1 LQLLSARFIR
11 FLRPVPF
18 GWVPLQSAILR
29 PQDVPRPEVRPP
41 DFSAKG
47 TALRRI
53 LTDALCRTKP
63 PRAGRLEIA
72 DLRQAGLV
80 LRITPNGARSF
91 AYRFRH
97 PHSRKTLRATI
108 GPYPATTLEA
118 ARKRAK
124 QMAAQI
130 ADGTN
135 PIEAKNAEREAAS
148 TRTFQALA
156 DRYLK
161 EHAERHKRPRSA
173 EEDRRNLAV
182 HVLPKWAKRDFRAI
196 RRADVIE
203 VIESIVSAG
212 KHAAGNRVHSLIS
225 KVFSFAIDADLL
237 EANPAAR
244 LRKRG
249 VEKVGRRVLDDT
261 EIRTFWRGIVLPP
274 VSRQVGLALRLALL
288 TATRAS
294 EIAGA
299 RTAEFQNLDKPEQAA
314 WLIPGD
320 RAKNRRDHLVLLA
333 PLAVQTVK
341 SAIELSGDSDFL
353 FPTRLG
359 RGGPIDRHTLTVAMV
374 RFAKSLKGSAAKTWH
389 QEIPTPHDLRRTC
402 NSRLAKLAVPK
413 EIRDRTL
420 NHITSLRDPESKH
433 YNIYEFETE
442 KRQALGKWAAEIE
455 ALIKPAAIVP
465 IAKGRRR

>member
-1 LQLLSARFIR
+1 MRQ
-11 FLRPVPF
+11 
-18 GWVPLQSAILR
+18 
-29 PQDVPRPEVRPP
+29 
-41 DFSAKG
+41 
-47 TALRRI
+47 I

-63 PRAGRLEIA
+63 PRTGRLEIA

-80 LRITPNGARSF
+80 LQITTNGARSF

-124 QMAAQI
+124 EMAAQV

-135 PIEAKNAEREAAS
+135 PIETRNAEREAAP

-225 KVFSFAIDADLL
+225 KIFSFAIDADLL

-244 LRKRG
+244 
-249 VEKVGRRVLDDT
+249 VEKT
-261 EIRTFWRGIVLPP
+261 
-274 VSRQVGLALRLALL
+274 
-288 TATRAS
+288 
-294 EIAGA
+294 
-299 RTAEFQNLDKPEQAA
+299 
-314 WLIPGD
+314 
-320 RAKNRRDHLVLLA
+320 
-333 PLAVQTVK
+333 
-341 SAIELSGDSDFL
+341 
-353 FPTRLG
+353 
-359 RGGPIDRHTLTVAMV
+359 
-374 RFAKSLKGSAAKTWH
+374 
-389 QEIPTPHDLRRTC
+389 
-402 NSRLAKLAVPK
+402 
-413 EIRDRTL
+413 
-420 NHITSLRDPESKH
+420 
-433 YNIYEFETE
+433 
-442 KRQALGKWAAEIE
+442 
-455 ALIKPAAIVP
+455 
-465 IAKGRRR
+465 RRRKSRSPGSRRC

>member
-1 LQLLSARFIR
+1 
-11 FLRPVPF
+11 
-18 GWVPLQSAILR
+18 
-29 PQDVPRPEVRPP
+29 VRQ
-41 DFSAKG
+41 
-47 TALRRI
+47 I

-63 PRAGRLEIA
+63 PRSGRLEIA

-80 LRITPNGARSF
+80 LRITSNGARSF

-97 PHSRKTLRATI
+97 PETRKTLRATI
-108 GPYPATTLEA
+108 GPYPATALEA

-124 QMAAQI
+124 EMAAQV

-135 PIEAKNAEREAAS
+135 PIEARNTEREAAP

-156 DRYLK
+156 DRYLN

-182 HVLPKWAKRDFRAI
+182 HILPKWANRDFRAI
-196 RRADVIE
+196 RRADVIQ

-225 KVFSFAIDADLL
+225 KIFSFAIDADLL

-249 VEKVGRRVLDDT
+249 VEKVGRRVLDDA
-261 EIRTFWRGIVLPP
+261 EIKTFWRGIVLPP

-288 TATRAS
+288 TAARAS

-299 RTAEFQNLDKPEQAA
+299 HKSEFQDLDKPEQAA
-314 WLIPGD
+314 WLIPGE
-320 RAKNRRDHLVLLA
+320 RAKNKLHHLVPLPA
-333 PLAVQTVK
+333 LAVETIK
-341 SAIELSGDSDFL
+341 SAIELSGDSEFL
-353 FPTRLG
+353 FPARLG
-359 RGGPIDRHTLTVAMV
+359 RDGSIDRHTLTVAMV
-374 RFAKSLKGSAAKTWH
+374 RFAKSLKGPAAKTWQ
-389 QEIPTPHDLRRTC
+389 QEIPRTHDLRRSC
-402 NSRLAKLAVPK
+402 NSRFAKMGIPK
-413 EIRDRTL
+413 EIRDRAL

-433 YNIYEFETE
+433 YNLYEFEKE
-442 KRQALGKWAAEIE
+442 KRAAFNSWAAEIE
-455 ALIKPAAIVP
+455 AIIAPAAIVP
-465 IAKGRRR
+465 IRAAKRRRR

>member
-1 LQLLSARFIR
+1 
-11 FLRPVPF
+11 
-18 GWVPLQSAILR
+18 
-29 PQDVPRPEVRPP
+29 VRQ
-41 DFSAKG
+41 
-47 TALRRI
+47 I

-63 PRAGRLEIA
+63 PRSGRLEIA

-80 LRITPNGARSF
+80 LRITSNGARSF

-97 PHSRKTLRATI
+97 PHTRKTLRATI
-108 GPYPATTLEA
+108 GPYPATPLEA

-124 QMAAQI
+124 KMAVQV

-135 PIEAKNAEREAAS
+135 PIEARNAEREAAR

-182 HVLPKWAKRDFRAI
+182 HVLPKWAKRDFRTI

-203 VIESIVSAG
+203 VIESIVSDG
-212 KHAAGNRVHSLIS
+212 KHTAGNRVHSLIS
-225 KVFSFAIDADLL
+225 KIFSFAIDADLL

-249 VEKVGRRVLDDT
+249 VEKVGRRVLDDA
-261 EIRTFWRGIVLPP
+261 EIKTFWRGLVLPP
-274 VSRQVGLALRLALL
+274 VSRQIGLALRLALL
-288 TATRAS
+288 TAARAS

-299 RTAEFQNLDKPEQAA
+299 RKAEFQDLDKPEQAA
-314 WLIPGD
+314 WHVPAERTKNRVDHLIP
-320 RAKNRRDHLVLLA
+320 LP
-333 PLAVQTVK
+333 PLAVETIK
-341 SAIELSGDSDFL
+341 SAIELNGDSEFL

-374 RFAKSLKGSAAKTWH
+374 RFAKSLKGPAAKTWQ
-389 QEIPTPHDLRRTC
+389 QEIPTPHDLRRSC
-402 NSRLAKLAVPK
+402 NSRLARMGIPK

-433 YNIYEFETE
+433 YNLYEFQSE
-442 KRQALGKWAAEIE
+442 KRQTLSKWANQIAAIIE
-455 ALIKPAAIVP
+455 PAAIVP
-465 IAKGRRR
+465 IRAKERRR

>member
-1 LQLLSARFIR
+1 
-11 FLRPVPF
+11 
-18 GWVPLQSAILR
+18 
-29 PQDVPRPEVRPP
+29 VRQ
-41 DFSAKG
+41 
-47 TALRRI
+47 I

-63 PRAGRLEIA
+63 PRSGRLEIA
-72 DLRQAGLV
+72 DLRQAGLA
-80 LRITPNGARSF
+80 LRITSNGARSF

-97 PHSRKTLRATI
+97 PDTRKTLRATI

-124 QMAAQI
+124 EMAAQI

-135 PIEAKNAEREAAS
+135 PIEARIAEREAAP

-161 EHAERHKRPRSA
+161 EHAERHKRPRSV

-182 HVLPKWAKRDFRAI
+182 HILPKWGKRDFRAI

-225 KVFSFAIDADLL
+225 KIFSFAIDADLL

-249 VEKVGRRVLDDT
+249 VEKVGRRVLDDI

-274 VSRQVGLALRLALL
+274 VSRQVGLALRLALS
-288 TATRAS
+288 TAARAS

-299 RTAEFQNLDKPEQAA
+299 RKAEFQDLDRPEQAA
-314 WLIPGD
+314 WLVPSE
-320 RAKNRRDHLVLLA
+320 RAKNKRDHLIPLA
-333 PLAVQTVK
+333 PLAVETIN
-341 SAIELSGDSDFL
+341 AAFELNGDSDFL
-353 FPTRLG
+353 FNTRLG

-374 RFAKSLKGSAAKTWH
+374 RFAKSLKGPAAKTWLA
-389 QEIPTPHDLRRTC
+389 EPPTPHDLRRTV
-402 NSRLAKLAVPK
+402 NTRLARMRIPK
-413 EIRDRTL
+413 EIRDRVL
-420 NHITSLRDPESKH
+420 SHVASLRDPESKH
-433 YNIYEFETE
+433 YNTHEYERE
-442 KRQALGKWAAEIE
+442 KRDAFSRWATEIE
-455 ALIKPAAIVP
+455 ALIKPAPVVP
-465 IAKGRRR
+465 IRVKGRR

>member
-1 LQLLSARFIR
+1 MRQ
-11 FLRPVPF
+11 
-18 GWVPLQSAILR
+18 
-29 PQDVPRPEVRPP
+29 
-41 DFSAKG
+41 
-47 TALRRI
+47 I
-53 LTDALCRTKP
+53 LTDAQCRTKP
-63 PRAGRLEIA
+63 PRNGRLEIA

-80 LRITPNGARSF
+80 LRITSKGARSF

-124 QMAAQI
+124 DMAAQV

-135 PIEAKNAEREAAS
+135 PIDARNAERESAP

-173 EEDRRNLAV
+173 EEDRRNLTV

-203 VIESIVSAG
+203 VIESIVSGG

-225 KVFSFAIDADLL
+225 KIFSFAIDADLL

-244 LRKRG
+244 LKKRG

-274 VSRQVGLALRLALL
+274 VSRSVGLALRLALL
-288 TATRAS
+288 TAARAS
-294 EIAGA
+294 EIARA
-299 RTAEFQNLDKPEQAA
+299 RKSEFENLDNPDCAA
-314 WLIPGD
+314 WLIPSE
-320 RAKNRRDHLVLLA
+320 RTKNKTGHLLPLP
-333 PLAVQTVK
+333 PLAVETVK
-341 SAIELSGDSDFL
+341 AAIALSGDGEFL
-353 FPTRLG
+353 YPTRLG
-359 RGGPIDRHTLTVAMV
+359 RGGPIDRHTLTVAMT
-374 RFAKSLKGSAAKTWH
+374 RFGQSLKGPKAKTWQ

-402 NSRLAKLAVPK
+402 NSRLARMGIPK
-413 EIRDRTL
+413 EIRDRAL

-433 YNIYEFETE
+433 YNLYEFQAE
-442 KRQALGKWAAEIE
+442 KRDALGKWAAEIQGIIE
-455 ALIKPAAIVP
+455 PAVIVP
-465 IAKGRRR
+465 IRAAKGRRR

>member
-1 LQLLSARFIR
+1 
-11 FLRPVPF
+11 
-18 GWVPLQSAILR
+18 
-29 PQDVPRPEVRPP
+29 VRQ
-41 DFSAKG
+41 
-47 TALRRI
+47 I

-80 LRITPNGARSF
+80 LRITSNGARSF

-124 QMAAQI
+124 DMAAQV

-135 PIEAKNAEREAAS
+135 PIELRSAEREAAPA
-148 TRTFQALA
+148 RTFEALA
-156 DRYLK
+156 ARYLK

-182 HVLPKWAKRDFRAI
+182 HVLPKWSKRDFRTI

-203 VIESIVSAG
+203 LIEAIVSAG

-225 KVFSFAIDADLL
+225 KIFSFAIDADLL

-249 VEKVGRRVLDDT
+249 VEKVGRRLLSDD
-261 EIRTFWRGIVLPP
+261 EIRVFWRGIV
-274 VSRQVGLALRLALL
+274 VSPISRPVGLALRLALL
-288 TATRAS
+288 TAARAS

-299 RTAEFQNLDKPEQAA
+299 RKDEFQNLDQPEQAV
-314 WLIPGD
+314 WLVPSE
-320 RAKNRRDHLVLLA
+320 RAKNRMTHLIPLA
-333 PLAVQTVK
+333 PLAIETVK
-341 SAIELSGDSDFL
+341 NAIELSGHSEFV
-353 FPTRLG
+353 FPTRLN
-359 RGGPIDRHTLTVAMV
+359 RDGPIDRHTLTVAMV
-374 RFAKSLKGSAAKTWH
+374 RFAKSLKAPTAKTWQ
-389 QEIPTPHDLRRTC
+389 QEIPTPHDLRRTV
-402 NSRLAKLAVPK
+402 STRLARMGIAK
-413 EIRDRTL
+413 EIRDRAL
-420 NHITSLRDPESKH
+420 NHIASLRDPESRH
-433 YNIYEFETE
+433 YNLHEFQSE
-442 KRQALGKWAAEIE
+442 KRDAFSRWAAELEGI
-455 ALIKPAAIVP
+455 IKPATVVP
-465 IAKGRRR
+465 IRTASKGRRR

>member
-1 LQLLSARFIR
+1 
-11 FLRPVPF
+11 
-18 GWVPLQSAILR
+18 
-29 PQDVPRPEVRPP
+29 VRQ
-41 DFSAKG
+41 
-47 TALRRI
+47 I
-53 LTDALCRTKP
+53 LTDAACKTKP
-63 PRAGRLEIA
+63 PRKGRLEIA

-80 LRITPNGARSF
+80 LRITSNGARSF
-91 AYRFRH
+91 AFRFRH
-97 PHSRKTLRATI
+97 PGTRKTLRATI
-108 GPYPATTLEA
+108 GSYPATSLDS
-118 ARKRAK
+118 ARKRARD
-124 QMAAQI
+124 MAAQVE
-130 ADGTN
+130 AGGN
-135 PIEAKNAEREAAS
+135 PIESKRAEHVAAP

-156 DRYLK
+156 DRYLR

-182 HVLPKWAKRDFRAI
+182 HVLPKWAKRDFRTI

-203 VIESIVSAG
+203 LIESIVSAG

-249 VEKVGRRVLDDT
+249 VEKVGRRVLDDA
-261 EIRTFWRGIVLPP
+261 EIKTFWSGIVLPP
-274 VSRQVGLALRLALL
+274 VSTQVGLALRLALL
-288 TATRAS
+288 TAARAS

-299 RTAEFQNLDKPEQAA
+299 RKPEFLNLDEPEQAA

-320 RAKNRRDHLVLLA
+320 RAKNKRDHLIPLA
-333 PLAVQTVK
+333 PLAVEAIK

-374 RFAKSLKGSAAKTWH
+374 RFAKTLRGPGAKTLQ
-389 QEIPTPHDLRRTC
+389 QEIPTPHDLRRTL
-402 NSRLAKLAVPK
+402 STRLARMGIAK

-420 NHITSLRDPESKH
+420 NHVTSLRDPESRH
-433 YNIYEFETE
+433 YNLHEFQIE
-442 KRQALGKWAAEIE
+442 KRVALCQWAAEIE
-455 ALIKPAAIVP
+455 ALIKPPAIIP
-465 IAKGRRR
+465 IRAAKGQRR

>member
-1 LQLLSARFIR
+1 
-11 FLRPVPF
+11 
-18 GWVPLQSAILR
+18 
-29 PQDVPRPEVRPP
+29 VRQ
-41 DFSAKG
+41 
-47 TALRRI
+47 I

-63 PRAGRLEIA
+63 PRSGRLEIA

-80 LRITPNGARSF
+80 LRITSNGARSF

-97 PHSRKTLRATI
+97 PHTRKTLRATI
-108 GPYPATTLEA
+108 GPYPATPLEA

-124 QMAAQI
+124 KRAVQV

-135 PIEAKNAEREAAS
+135 PIEARNAEREAAR

-182 HVLPKWAKRDFRAI
+182 HVLPKWAKRDFRTI

-203 VIESIVSAG
+203 VIESIVSDG
-212 KHAAGNRVHSLIS
+212 KHTAGNRVHSLIS
-225 KVFSFAIDADLL
+225 KIFSFAIDADLL

-249 VEKVGRRVLDDT
+249 VEKVGRRVLDDA
-261 EIRTFWRGIVLPP
+261 EIKTFWRGLVLPP
-274 VSRQVGLALRLALL
+274 VSRQIGLALRLALL
-288 TATRAS
+288 TAARAS

-299 RTAEFQNLDKPEQAA
+299 RKAEFQDLDKPEQAA
-314 WLIPGD
+314 WHVPAERTKNRVDHLIP
-320 RAKNRRDHLVLLA
+320 LP
-333 PLAVQTVK
+333 PLAVETIK
-341 SAIELSGDSDFL
+341 SAIELNGDSEFL

-374 RFAKSLKGSAAKTWH
+374 RFAKSLKGPAAKTWQ
-389 QEIPTPHDLRRTC
+389 QEIPTPHDLRRSC
-402 NSRLAKLAVPK
+402 NSRLARMGIPK

-433 YNIYEFETE
+433 YNLYEFQSE
-442 KRQALGKWAAEIE
+442 KRQTLSKWANQIAAIIE
-455 ALIKPAAIVP
+455 PAAIVP
-465 IAKGRRR
+465 IRAKERRR

>member
-1 LQLLSARFIR
+1 
-11 FLRPVPF
+11 
-18 GWVPLQSAILR
+18 
-29 PQDVPRPEVRPP
+29 VRQ
-41 DFSAKG
+41 
-47 TALRRI
+47 I

-63 PRAGRLEIA
+63 PRSGRLEIA

-80 LRITPNGARSF
+80 LRITSNGARSF

-97 PHSRKTLRATI
+97 PHTRKTLRATI
-108 GPYPATTLEA
+108 GAYPATTLES

-124 QMAAQI
+124 EMAAQV
-130 ADGTN
+130 ASGTS
-135 PIEAKNAEREAAS
+135 PIDVRAAERVAAP
-148 TRTFQALA
+148 TRTFEALA
-156 DRYLK
+156 ARYLR

-182 HVLPKWAKRDFRAI
+182 HVLPRWAKRDFRAI

-203 VIESIVSAG
+203 LIESIVAAG

-225 KVFSFAIDADLL
+225 KIFSFAIDADLL

-249 VEKVGRRVLDDT
+249 VEKVGRRVLDDN
-261 EIRTFWRGIVLPP
+261 EIKIFWRSIVLPP
-274 VSRQVGLALRLALL
+274 VSRSVGLALRLALL

-299 RTAEFQNLDKPEQAA
+299 RKAEFQDLDNPGQAA
-314 WLIPGD
+314 WLVPGE
-320 RAKNRRDHLVLLA
+320 RAKNKRDHLVPLA
-333 PLAVQTVK
+333 PLAVETVK
-341 SAIELSGDSDFL
+341 SAIELTGDSEFL
-353 FPTRLG
+353 FPTRLT

-374 RFAKSLKGSAAKTWH
+374 RFAESLKGPTAKTWQ

-402 NSRLAKLAVPK
+402 NSRFAKMGIPK
-413 EIRDRTL
+413 EIRDRAL

-433 YNIYEFETE
+433 YNLYEFQAE
-442 KRQALGKWAAEIE
+442 KRAALARWAAEIE
-455 ALIKPAAIVP
+455 GIIEPAAIVP
-465 IAKGRRR
+465 IRAAKGRRR

>member
-1 LQLLSARFIR
+1 MRQ
-11 FLRPVPF
+11 
-18 GWVPLQSAILR
+18 
-29 PQDVPRPEVRPP
+29 
-41 DFSAKG
+41 
-47 TALRRI
+47 I

-63 PRAGRLEIA
+63 PRSGRLEIA

-80 LRITPNGARSF
+80 LRVTSNGARSF

-97 PHSRKTLRATI
+97 PHTRKTLRATI

-118 ARKRAK
+118 ARRRAK
-124 QMAAQI
+124 EMAAQV
-130 ADGTN
+130 ADRTN
-135 PIEAKNAEREAAS
+135 PIEARNAEREAAPA
-148 TRTFQALA
+148 RTFQALA

-196 RRADVIE
+196 HRADVIE
-203 VIESIVSAG
+203 VVEFIVSAG
-212 KHAAGNRVHSLIS
+212 KHSAGNRVHSLIS
-225 KVFSFAIDADLL
+225 KIFSFAIDADLL

-249 VEKVGRRVLDDT
+249 VEKVGRRILDDN
-261 EIRTFWRGIVLPP
+261 EIRTFWWGIILHP

-288 TATRAS
+288 TAARAS

-299 RTAEFQNLDKPEQAA
+299 RKSEFENLDKPEQAA
-314 WLIPGD
+314 WLVPGE
-320 RAKNRRDHLVLLA
+320 RAKNKIDHLVPLA
-333 PLAVQTVK
+333 PLAVEAIK

-374 RFAKSLKGSAAKTWH
+374 RFAKSLRGPGAKTWQ
-389 QEIPTPHDLRRTC
+389 QEIPTPHDLRRTL
-402 NSRLAKLAVPK
+402 STRLARMGIAK

-420 NHITSLRDPESKH
+420 NHITSLRDPESRH
-433 YNIYEFETE
+433 YNLHEFHAE
-442 KRQALGKWAAEIE
+442 KRHALRRWAAEVE
-455 ALIKPAAIVP
+455 ATIKPAAIVP
-465 IAKGRRR
+465 IRKGRP

>member
-1 LQLLSARFIR
+1 
-11 FLRPVPF
+11 
-18 GWVPLQSAILR
+18 
-29 PQDVPRPEVRPP
+29 VRQ
-41 DFSAKG
+41 
-47 TALRRI
+47 I

-63 PRAGRLEIA
+63 PRKGRLEIA

-80 LRITPNGARSF
+80 LRITSNGARSF

-124 QMAAQI
+124 DMAAQV

-135 PIEAKNAEREAAS
+135 PIEARNAEREAAP

-156 DRYLK
+156 HRYLK

-182 HVLPKWAKRDFRAI
+182 HVLPKWAKRDFRAT

-203 VIESIVSAG
+203 LIESIVSAG
-212 KHAAGNRVHSLIS
+212 KHTAANRVHSLIS

-237 EANPAAR
+237 EANPVAR

-249 VEKVGRRVLDDT
+249 VEKVGRRVLDDA
-261 EIRTFWRGIVLPP
+261 EIKVFWRGIVLPP
-274 VSRQVGLALRLALL
+274 VSRPVGLALRLALL
-288 TATRAS
+288 TAARAS

-299 RTAEFQNLDKPEQAA
+299 RKSEFENLDKPEQAA
-314 WLIPGD
+314 AWLVPGERAKSRIDHLIP
-320 RAKNRRDHLVLLA
+320 LT
-333 PLAVQTVK
+333 PLAVKTVK
-341 SAIELSGDSDFL
+341 SAIELTSEDDEFL
-353 FPTRLG
+353 FPSRLNN
-359 RGGPIDRHTLTVAMV
+359 GGPIDRHSLPVAMT
-374 RFAKSLKGSAAKTWH
+374 RFAESLKGPVAKTWQ

-402 NSRLAKLAVPK
+402 NSRLAKMAIAK
-413 EIRDRTL
+413 EIRDRVL
-420 NHITSLRDPESKH
+420 GHISSLRDPESKH
-433 YNIYEFETE
+433 YNLYEFERE
-442 KRQALGKWAAEIE
+442 KRDAFSRWAAEIE
-455 ALIKPAAIVP
+455 RIIEPAAIVP
-465 IAKGRRR
+465 IAKGRRQR

>member
-1 LQLLSARFIR
+1 MRQ
-11 FLRPVPF
+11 
-18 GWVPLQSAILR
+18 
-29 PQDVPRPEVRPP
+29 
-41 DFSAKG
+41 
-47 TALRRI
+47 I

-63 PRAGRLEIA
+63 PRNGRLEIA

-80 LRITPNGARSF
+80 LRITFNGARSF

-97 PHSRKTLRATI
+97 PDTRKTLRATI

-124 QMAAQI
+124 DMAAQV

-135 PIEAKNAEREAAS
+135 PIEARNAEREAAP

-182 HVLPKWAKRDFRAI
+182 HVLPRWAKRDFRTI

-225 KVFSFAIDADLL
+225 KIFSFAIDADLL
-237 EANPAAR
+237 EANPVAR

-249 VEKVGRRVLDDT
+249 VEKVGRRVLSDD
-261 EIRTFWRGIVLPP
+261 EIRVFWRGIV
-274 VSRQVGLALRLALL
+274 VSPISRPVGLALRLALL
-288 TATRAS
+288 TAARAS

-299 RTAEFQNLDKPEQAA
+299 RKDEFQNLDQPEQAV
-314 WLIPGD
+314 WLVPSE
-320 RAKNRRDHLVLLA
+320 RAKNRMTHLIPLA
-333 PLAVQTVK
+333 PLAIETVK
-341 SAIELSGDSDFL
+341 NAIELSGHSEFV
-353 FPTRLG
+353 FPTRLN
-359 RGGPIDRHTLTVAMV
+359 RDGPIDRHTLTVAMV
-374 RFAKSLKGSAAKTWH
+374 RFAKSLKAPTAKTWQ
-389 QEIPTPHDLRRTC
+389 QEIPTPHDLRRTV
-402 NSRLAKLAVPK
+402 STRFARMGIAK
-413 EIRDRTL
+413 EIRDRAL
-420 NHITSLRDPESKH
+420 NHIASLRDPESRH
-433 YNIYEFETE
+433 YNLHEFQSE
-442 KRQALGKWAAEIE
+442 KRDAFSRWAAELEGI
-455 ALIKPAAIVP
+455 IKPATVVP
-465 IAKGRRR
+465 IRTASKGRRR

>member
-1 LQLLSARFIR
+1 
-11 FLRPVPF
+11 
-18 GWVPLQSAILR
+18 
-29 PQDVPRPEVRPP
+29 VRQ
-41 DFSAKG
+41 
-47 TALRRI
+47 I

-80 LRITPNGARSF
+80 LRITSNGARSF

-124 QMAAQI
+124 DMAAQV

-135 PIEAKNAEREAAS
+135 PIDARNAEREAAPA
-148 TRTFQALA
+148 RTFQALA

-173 EEDRRNLAV
+173 EEDRRNLTV

-203 VIESIVSAG
+203 VIESIVSSG
-212 KHAAGNRVHSLIS
+212 KHAAGNRVHSVIS
-225 KVFSFAIDADLL
+225 KIFSFAIDADLL

-261 EIRTFWRGIVLPP
+261 EIRTFWRGIV
-274 VSRQVGLALRLALL
+274 VSPISRPVGLALRLALL
-288 TATRAS
+288 TAARAS

-299 RTAEFQNLDKPEQAA
+299 RKDEFQNLDQLEQAV
-314 WLIPGD
+314 WLVPSE
-320 RAKNRRDHLVLLA
+320 RAKNRMTHLIPLA
-333 PLAVQTVK
+333 PLAVETVK
-341 SAIELSGDSDFL
+341 NAIELSGDSEFV
-353 FPTRLG
+353 FPTRLS
-359 RGGPIDRHTLTVAMV
+359 RDGPIDRHTLTVAMV
-374 RFAKSLKGSAAKTWH
+374 RFAKSLKAPTAKTWQ
-389 QEIPTPHDLRRTC
+389 QEIPTPHDLRRTV
-402 NSRLAKLAVPK
+402 STRLARMGIAK
-413 EIRDRTL
+413 EIRDRAL
-420 NHITSLRDPESKH
+420 NHITSLRDPESRH
-433 YNIYEFETE
+433 YNLHEFQSE
-442 KRQALGKWAAEIE
+442 KRDAFSRWGAELEGI
-455 ALIKPAAIVP
+455 IKPATVVP
-465 IAKGRRR
+465 IRAASKGRRR

>member
-1 LQLLSARFIR
+1 
-11 FLRPVPF
+11 
-18 GWVPLQSAILR
+18 
-29 PQDVPRPEVRPP
+29 VRQ
-41 DFSAKG
+41 
-47 TALRRI
+47 I

-80 LRITPNGARSF
+80 LRITSNGARSF

-124 QMAAQI
+124 DMAAQV

-135 PIEAKNAEREAAS
+135 PIDARNAEREAAPA
-148 TRTFQALA
+148 RTFQALA

-173 EEDRRNLAV
+173 EEDRRNLTV

-203 VIESIVSAG
+203 VIESIVSSG

-225 KVFSFAIDADLL
+225 KIFSFAIDADLL

-261 EIRTFWRGIVLPP
+261 EIRTFWRGIV
-274 VSRQVGLALRLALL
+274 VSPISRPVGLALRLALL
-288 TATRAS
+288 TAARAS

-299 RTAEFQNLDKPEQAA
+299 RKDEFQNLDQPEQAV
-314 WLIPGD
+314 WLVPSE
-320 RAKNRRDHLVLLA
+320 RAKNRMTHLIPLA
-333 PLAVQTVK
+333 PLAVETVK
-341 SAIELSGDSDFL
+341 NAIELSGDSEFV
-353 FPTRLG
+353 FPTRLS
-359 RGGPIDRHTLTVAMV
+359 RDGPIDRHTLTVAMV
-374 RFAKSLKGSAAKTWH
+374 RFAKSLKAPTAKTWQ
-389 QEIPTPHDLRRTC
+389 QEIPTPHDLRRTV
-402 NSRLAKLAVPK
+402 STRLARMGIAK
-413 EIRDRTL
+413 EIRDRAL
-420 NHITSLRDPESKH
+420 NHITSLRDPESRH
-433 YNIYEFETE
+433 YNLHEFQSE
-442 KRQALGKWAAEIE
+442 KRDAFSRWGAELEGI
-455 ALIKPAAIVP
+455 IKPATVVP
-465 IAKGRRR
+465 IRAASKGRRR

>member
-1 LQLLSARFIR
+1 MRQ
-11 FLRPVPF
+11 
-18 GWVPLQSAILR
+18 
-29 PQDVPRPEVRPP
+29 
-41 DFSAKG
+41 
-47 TALRRI
+47 I

-63 PRAGRLEIA
+63 PRSGRLEIA

-80 LRITPNGARSF
+80 LRITSNGARSF

-97 PHSRKTLRATI
+97 PHTRKTLRATI
-108 GPYPATTLEA
+108 GPYPATPLEA

-124 QMAAQI
+124 KMAVQV

-135 PIEAKNAEREAAS
+135 PIEARNAEREAAR

-182 HVLPKWAKRDFRAI
+182 HVLPKWAKRDFRTI

-203 VIESIVSAG
+203 VIESIVSDG
-212 KHAAGNRVHSLIS
+212 KHTAGNRVHSLIS
-225 KVFSFAIDADLL
+225 KIFSFAIDADLL

-249 VEKVGRRVLDDT
+249 VEKVGRRVLDDA
-261 EIRTFWRGIVLPP
+261 EIKTFWRGIVLPP
-274 VSRQVGLALRLALL
+274 VSRQIGLALRLALL
-288 TATRAS
+288 TAARAS

-299 RTAEFQNLDKPEQAA
+299 RKAEFQDLDKPEQAA
-314 WLIPGD
+314 WHVPAERTKNRVDHLIP
-320 RAKNRRDHLVLLA
+320 LP
-333 PLAVQTVK
+333 PLAVETIK
-341 SAIELSGDSDFL
+341 SAIELNGDSEFL

-374 RFAKSLKGSAAKTWH
+374 RFAKSLKGPAAKTWQ
-389 QEIPTPHDLRRTC
+389 QEIPTPHDLRRSC
-402 NSRLAKLAVPK
+402 NSRLARMGIPK

-433 YNIYEFETE
+433 YNLYEFQSE
-442 KRQALGKWAAEIE
+442 KRQTLSKWANQIAAIIE
-455 ALIKPAAIVP
+455 PAAIVP
-465 IAKGRRR
+465 IRAKERQR